1 MLAYGPPKTAVE
13 NCNMASY
20 KAPLREIGFVL
31 HEVLDVAQLAALPGY
46 ADATRDTVD
55 GLVAEAAKLVEE
67 RLAPLNAG
75 ADAGCRW
82 RDGEVEVPP
91 GFKEFYRLYGEAG
104 WIGVSNPVEYG
115 GQGLP
120 YVLSKVTEELECSG
134 SVAFALYPGLTIGCF
149 EALHANASDEIKQTY
164 LTKLSTGEWS
174 GTMCMT
180 EPQAGSDVGAVK
192 TRAIPQPDGSYR
204 IEGSKIFISSG
215 EHGMADNIIHFVL
228 ARLPDSPPG
237 VKGLSTFVVPK
248 FLVKPDGSLGERN
261 AVRCTSIEHKM
272 GLHGSCTCSMSFE
285 GAKGWIVGA
294 PNQGIQNMFV
304 MMNMERIMVGF
315 QGLGLCELATQNA
328 IRYAQDRKQGKASNG
343 SPVIIEHADVRRMLL
358 TMKAITEGGRL
369 LAYETAMHL
378 DLARR
383 HADAAVREAAQDWVE
398 LTTPLV
404 KAYLT
409 DSAVELGS
417 LAVQVYGGHGYIKEH
432 GVEQMLRDAKILCLY
447 EGTNGIQAMDL
458 VRRKL
463 TLHNGRL
470 PARFFERVR
479 EALKQAAGA
488 DTGFIAKPLAAA
500 LNELEATTRWIQE
513 SYKTNPD
520 DGGFG
525 AVDYL
530 KAFSLTMLG
539 YNWLRM
545 TRAAAEGSDAAYA
558 QAKRVTAEFF
568 AQRLLPQV
576 QTLCGA
582 VRNSAK
588 AQMELP
594 AASF

>member
-1 MLAYGPPKTAVE
+1 
-13 NCNMASY
+13 MASY
-20 KAPLREIGFVL
+20 KAPLREIEFVL
-31 HEVLDVAQLAALPGY
+31 HDVLDVEQLAKLPGY
-46 ADATRDTVD
+46 ADATRDTLD
-55 GLVAEAAKLVEE
+55 GLIGEAAKLVEE
-67 RLAPLNAG
+67 QLAPLNAG
-75 ADAGCRW
+75 ADAGCKW
-82 RDGEVEVPP
+82 QDGVVTTPP
-91 GFKEFYRLYGEAG
+91 GFKDFYKLYGQSG

-120 YVLSKVTEELECSG
+120 YVLSKVVEEMECSA

-149 EALHANASDEIKQTY
+149 EALLANASDADKKKY
-164 LTKLSTGEWS
+164 LAKLGSGEWA

-192 TRAIPQPDGSYR
+192 TKATPRPDGGYS

-215 EHGMADNIIHFVL
+215 EHDLTGNIIHFVL

-248 FLVKPDGSLGERN
+248 FLVKPDGSIGERN
-261 AVRCTSIEHKM
+261 KVRCVSIEHKM
-272 GLHGSCTCSMSFE
+272 GLHGSCTCTMSFE
-285 GAKGWIVGA
+285 GAQGWIVGA

-328 IRYAQDRKQGKASNG
+328 IRYAQDRKQGKATNG
-343 SPVIIEHADVRRMLL
+343 SATIIEHADVRRMLL
-358 TMKAITEGGRL
+358 TMKAVTEGGRVL
-369 LAYETAMHL
+369 GYETALQL

-383 HADAAVREAAQDWVE
+383 HPDAAVREAAQDWVD

-432 GVEQMLRDAKILCLY
+432 GIEQAMRDAKILCLY

-470 PARFFERVR
+470 PQRFFERARAELKVR
-479 EALKQAAGA
+479 ASGVDLA
-488 DTGFIAKPLAAA
+488 FIEKPLAEA
-500 LNELEATTRWIQE
+500 LDELEATTRWLQE
-513 SYKTNPD
+513 SYKSNPD
-520 DGGFG
+520 DAGFG

-530 KAFSLTMLG
+530 RAFALTVLG

-545 TRAAAEGSDAAYA
+545 ARAAAKHSDKGYA
-558 QAKRVTAEFF
+558 QAKRATAEYF

-576 QTLCGA
+576 RTLGSA
-582 VRNSAK
+582 VRNSAQSLM
-588 AQMELP
+588 ALP
-594 AASF
+594 AAHF

>member
-1 MLAYGPPKTAVE
+1 
-13 NCNMASY
+13 MASY
-20 KAPLREIGFVL
+20 QAPLREIEFVL
-31 HEVLDVAQLAALPGY
+31 HDVLGAEQLTALPGY
-46 ADATRDTVD
+46 AEATRETLD
-55 GLVAEAAKLVEE
+55 GLLGEAAKLVAE

-82 RDGEVEVPP
+82 RDGEVTTPP
-91 GFKEFYRLYGEAG
+91 GFREFYKLYGESG

-120 YVLSKVTEELECSG
+120 YVLAKVVEEMECSA

-149 EALHANASDEIKQTY
+149 EALHANGSEEIRKTY
-164 LTKLSTGEWS
+164 LPKLSSGEWA

-192 TRAIPQPDGSYR
+192 TKAVPQADGSYL
-204 IEGSKIFISSG
+204 IEGAKIFISSG
-215 EHGMADNIIHFVL
+215 EHDLAQNIIHFVL

-248 FLVKPDGSLGERN
+248 FLVKPDGAVGERN
-261 AVRCTSIEHKM
+261 KVRCTSIEHKM

-285 GAKGWIVGA
+285 GARGWIVGA

-328 IRYAQDRKQGKASNG
+328 IRYAQERKQGKAANG
-343 SPVIIEHADVRRMLL
+343 SANIIEHADVRRMLL
-358 TMKAITEGGRL
+358 TMKAVTEGGRA
-369 LAYETAMHL
+369 LAYETALHV

-383 HADAAVREAAQDWVE
+383 HPDAAVREAAQDWVD

-432 GVEQMLRDAKILCLY
+432 GIEQAMRDAKILCLY

-470 PARFFERVR
+470 PRRFFERVR
-479 EALKQAAGA
+479 HELQLAETDGLDNAFIERPLEAALKEL
-488 DTGFIAKPLAAA
+488 DT
-500 LNELEATTRWIQE
+500 TTQWLQE
-513 SYKTNPD
+513 SYKTHPD
-520 DGGFG
+520 DAGFG
-525 AVDYL
+525 CVDYL
-530 KAFSLTMLG
+530 RAFALTMLG

-545 TRAAAEGSDAAYA
+545 ARAAARGPDKDFAR
-558 QAKRVTAEFF
+558 AKRVTAEFF

-576 QTLCGA
+576 ATLCSA
-582 VRNSAK
+582 VRNSSK